1 MLQVKILALKKP
13 QRYAVRRTL
22 LAAYRQLQNDLEL
35 PPLQIEECT
44 SSSEIM
50 HYTPVTIYPS
60 LVINERL
67 VCVGRFPKKEEVLS
81 WLRDAFEAL
90 TAPINQETRG

>member
-22 LAAYRQLQNDLEL
+22 MAAYGQLQNDLAL
-35 PPLQIEECT
+35 PPLQIEEFST
-44 SSSEIM
+44 STEIM
-50 HYTPVTIYPS
+50 RYTPVTVYPS

-67 VCVGRFPKKEEVLS
+67 VCVGRFPKKEEVLF
-81 WLRDAFEAL
+81 WLKDAMQTL
-90 TAPINQETRG
+90 TATINQ

>member
-13 QRYAVRRTL
+13 QRYAVRRTVR
-22 LAAYRQLQNDLEL
+22 AAYGQLQNAVAL
-35 PPLQIEECT
+35 PPLQIEEFTT
-44 SSSEIM
+44 STEIM
-50 HYTPVTIYPS
+50 RYTPVTVYPS

>member
-1 MLQVKILALKKP
+1 MLQVKILAMKKP

-22 LAAYRQLQNDLEL
+22 IAAYWQMQKGLAL
-35 PPLQIEECT
+35 PPLQIEEFTT
-44 SSSEIM
+44 STEIM
-50 HYTPVTIYPS
+50 RYTPVTVYPS

-81 WLRDAFEAL
+81 WLRDATEGL
-90 TAPINQETRG
+90 TATINQ

>member
-22 LAAYRQLQNDLEL
+22 LAAYQQLQKEAML
-35 PPLQIEECT
+35 PPLQIEEYTT
-44 SSSEIM
+44 STEIM
-50 HYTPVTIYPS
+50 RYTPVTVYPS

-81 WLRDAFEAL
+81 WLREAVEAL
-90 TAPINQETRG
+90 TATIQPFHR

>member
-1 MLQVKILALKKP
+1 M
-13 QRYAVRRTL
+13 R
-22 LAAYRQLQNDLEL
+22 
-35 PPLQIEECT
+35 
-44 SSSEIM
+44 
-50 HYTPVTIYPS
+50 YTPVTVYPS

>member
-1 MLQVKILALKKP
+1 M
-13 QRYAVRRTL
+13 
-22 LAAYRQLQNDLEL
+22 AAYWQLQNDVAL
-35 PPLQIEECT
+35 PPLQIEEFTT
-44 SSSEIM
+44 STEIM
-50 HYTPVTIYPS
+50 RYTPVTVYPS

-90 TAPINQETRG
+90 TATINQVTRR